1 MENTDL
7 KNNINKV
14 LNSTKVE
21 DGKSCKSCGKGNSE
35 KEKKCRSCN
44 QVKKKL
50 TPYIFI
56 SVAVFAFMVYGIYKA
71 SIEIIS
77 LFSQ

>member
-1 MENTDL
+1 MENNDL

-21 DGKSCKSCGKGNSE
+21 EGKSCKSCGKGNSE

-44 QVKKKL
+44 EVRKKL
-50 TPYIFI
+50 TPYILL
-56 SVAVFAFMVYGIYKA
+56 SVAVFLFMVYGIYKLA
-71 SIEIIS
+71 VEVIS
-77 LFSQ
+77 MFGQ